1 MVKYNLSFLDE
12 NNRYHMETDLN
23 TFRFI
28 TLRLKMMLSGFEYDF
43 ERVTD

>member
-12 NNRYHMETDLN
+12 NNRYHMETNLN
-23 TFRFI
+23 MFQFMA
-28 TLRLKMMLSGFEYDF
+28 LRLTMMLNGFEYDF